1 MDELVG
7 GKAKKETAKGKT
19 VDEEEMLEKG
29 KETISKSVSPMK
41 DLNPFK
47 IAADLLNPFKNRN
60 KDADSITPNTKNRSA
75 LKRNKRRNG
84 NTVMIVEKAVQPPQ
98 MVSVGGGSNKTLNM
112 NVNKNNEEQIMKKMS
127 TLALNK

>member
-1 MDELVG
+1 MRMLRCYNQ
-7 GKAKKETAKGKT
+7 KKNSTK
-19 VDEEEMLEKG
+19 
-29 KETISKSVSPMK
+29 
-41 DLNPFK
+41 N
-47 IAADLLNPFKNRN
+47 LLNPFKKKN

-98 MVSVGGGSNKTLNM
+98 MVSVGSGSNKTTLNM